1 MNEILIEAEV
11 TPLYGQVL
19 VQDVATVDVP
29 DWGAGEDAVV
39 VSEHAVAVAT
49 RSDADGS
56 VMMRVAR
63 GSDAGVLGTEIF
75 AGELSLTSPTLEIGS
90 PLASDLHTV
99 DVGCAGFLPLRIF
112 VSPEAMP
119 DTVTILLGP

>member
-1 MNEILIEAEV
+1 MNEILIEAEI

-29 DWGAGEDAVV
+29 DWGTGEEAVV
-39 VSEHAVAVAT
+39 ASEQAVAVAT
-49 RSDADGS
+49 RSDADGT

-63 GSDAGVLGTEIF
+63 GSDIGVLGTEVF
-75 AGELSLTSPTLEIGS
+75 TGELSLTSATLEIGS

-99 DVGCAGFLPLRIF
+99 DVGRAGSLPMRIF
-112 VSPEAMP
+112 VSPEEMP